1 MKKRGIPFDKWSF
14 PSIDQS
20 SFSSI
25 IVIPSYSESKYIIN
39 TLDSLNQQLDFNLA
53 SLLVVVVVNNS
64 NNESTDIVDDN
75 LKTVQLINNYKA
87 KYTLIC
93 IDAFSNKNALP
104 SKSAGVGYA
113 RKIGMDFALK
123 HSLKDTVLYCLDA
136 DTIVSNQYLSKISLA
151 YEKRPIKALLVD
163 FKHQE
168 NKSKHLTNHIR
179 DYEAF
184 LKETAIN
191 IGKAGSPYGYVSLGP
206 TITCL
211 ADTYVKVGGMV
222 NKKATEDFY
231 FLQQIRKFSEIY
243 FLDEKLVFPS
253 SRISNRVYLGT
264 GYRMNE
270 LIKGQDI
277 KKIYYSKKSYKILK
291 KTIYEIISSYKK
303 EKPIIRQKLLA
314 IDDKLDAF
322 FLKEGFFD
330 VWDNIN
336 SDSSTVKQFELQF
349 HKWFDNLKTLRL
361 LKFYS

>member
-1 MKKRGIPFDKWSF
+1 LKKRGVSFDRWSF
-14 PSIDQS
+14 PSISQPN
-20 SFSSI
+20 FSSI
-25 IVIPSYSESKYIIN
+25 IIIPSYSESKYIIN
-39 TLDSLNQQLDFNLA
+39 TLDSLNQQLGFDFA
-53 SLLVVVVVNNS
+53 SLLVVVVINNS
-64 NNESTDIVDDN
+64 DDESADIVDDN
-75 LKTVQLINNYKA
+75 LKTAQLINNYKS
-87 KYTLIC
+87 KYTLIY

-104 SKSAGVGYA
+104 IKSAGVGYA

-123 HSLKDTVLYCLDA
+123 HSLEDTVFYCLDA
-136 DTIVSNQYLSKISLA
+136 DTVVSNQYLSKISLA
-151 YEKRPIKALLVD
+151 YKQKPIKALLVD
-163 FKHQE
+163 FEHQE
-168 NKSKHLTNHIR
+168 NKNKHLTNHIR
-179 DYEAF
+179 DYEVF
-184 LKETAIN
+184 LKETAMN
-191 IGKAGSPYGYVSLGP
+191 IDKTGSPYGYVSLGP

-277 KKIYYSKKSYKILK
+277 KKIYYSKESYKILK

-303 EKPIIRQKLLA
+303 EKSIIRQKLLA

-336 SDSSTVKQFELQF
+336 SKSNTIKQFELQF